1 MIAWPSHAAECTA
14 LVMAMLG
21 RMFEQPYVCVG
32 SIRLPAL
39 LTPLHKAIRD
49 EHQAFALKT
58 LAFQSSVG
66 VFGRSP
72 VACLLK

>member
-1 MIAWPSHAAECTA
+1 MIAWQSHAAECTA

-21 RMFEQPYVCVG
+21 CMCEQPYVCVG
-32 SIRLPAL
+32 SRSMPAL
-39 LTPLHKAIRD
+39 LM
-49 EHQAFALKT
+49 HQAFALKT
-58 LAFQSSVG
+58 LAFQSWVG